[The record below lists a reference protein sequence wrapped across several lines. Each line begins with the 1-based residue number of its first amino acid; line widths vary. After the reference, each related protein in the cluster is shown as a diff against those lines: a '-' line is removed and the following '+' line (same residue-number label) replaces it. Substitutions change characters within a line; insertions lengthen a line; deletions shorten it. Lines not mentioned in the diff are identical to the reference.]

1 MLSFYRACRDGRIRY
16 GLGGSMRIIGVE
28 AEALEELTMNI
39 VNYEAA
45 STIRTR

>member
-1 MLSFYRACRDGRIRY
+1 
-16 GLGGSMRIIGVE
+16 MRIIGVE

-45 STIRTR
+45 STIRTRQIEGYNVTLWVVDDQSVFN